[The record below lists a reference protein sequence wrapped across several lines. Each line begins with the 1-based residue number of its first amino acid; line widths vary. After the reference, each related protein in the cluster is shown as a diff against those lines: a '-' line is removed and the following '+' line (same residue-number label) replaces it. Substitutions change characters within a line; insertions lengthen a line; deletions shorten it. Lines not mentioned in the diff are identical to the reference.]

1 VTANLD
7 VFKAIDTSSEC
18 YSNSNGTYSNS
29 ERRMREKKG
38 EKETRVQAEHVAES
52 QKRWADVMVWEKQV
66 SED

>member
-1 VTANLD
+1 
-7 VFKAIDTSSEC
+7 
-18 YSNSNGTYSNS
+18 
-29 ERRMREKKG
+29 MREKKG